1 MTIDEKIIGMTT
13 IINSASITYNY
24 TSQGSGFFYSEI
36 AKEATGPVGENGLGW
51 HKVEGTWLITNRHV
65 AFPSIEQADGTK
77 TETVPDVFVFNMR
90 EVKNGKIEWVPIR
103 LSKNELL
110 ARTKLHP
117 DPQVDVVA
125 IKIDDLQIK
134 LVTENTGRKIIGGIQ
149 LSNSNMPSPQ
159 QPTIEATT
167 DVVICSYPHGFY
179 DKENKFPIIKSGI
192 ISSSWGANFNG
203 SPHFLVDAKLF
214 PGSSGGLV
222 ISKPADV
229 AMINGHL
236 MHSKEKQY
244 VFLGIYSGEYYY
256 EKKEN
261 GKVVLKEDY
270 GLGIVWYST
279 LVPQIINNG
288 MTYN

>member
-1 MTIDEKIIGMTT
+1 MTT
-13 IINSASITYNY
+13 IINSASITHKY

-77 TETVPDVFVFNMR
+77 VETVPDVFVFNMR
-90 EVKNGKIEWVPIR
+90 EVKNGRIEWVPIQ
-103 LSKNELL
+103 LSKDELL

-134 LVTENTGRKIIGGIQ
+134 LVTENKERKIIGGIQ
-149 LSNSNMPSPQ
+149 LSNSNLPSPQ

-179 DKENKFPIIKSGI
+179 DKANKFPIIKSGI

-203 SPHFLVDAKLF
+203 SPHFLIDAKLF

-236 MHSKEKQY
+236 MHAKEKQY

-256 EKKEN
+256 EKIEN
-261 GKVVLKEDY
+261 GKTVLKEDY

-288 MTYN
+288 VTYK